1 MTQEIP
7 KEVERKIAELQLLE
21 QNLQNLSL
29 QKQAFDFELSESE
42 HALEE
47 LSGSKGE
54 VFKIVGQVMIKS
66 EKNTLKDELE
76 KKVKLLSLRVKAFE
90 SQEKDINERA
100 DAIREELTKKKPSK

>member
-1 MTQEIP
+1 
-7 KEVERKIAELQLLE
+7 
-21 QNLQNLSL
+21 
-29 QKQAFDFELSESE
+29 
-42 HALEE
+42 
-47 LSGSKGE
+47 
-54 VFKIVGQVMIKS
+54 MIKS